1 MLEILLNNQIIVSK
15 QNLRLGICNFVSK
28 FVTYRTFKEVIKSVG
43 DDVPK
48 LLNYSNASLFLIDST
63 GQTLQAMSYDGEK
76 ERMKNET
83 YTSGFENEY
92 LIDNTQIVMFP
103 TNVGLQGMSF

>member
-1 MLEILLNNQIIVSK
+1 M
-15 QNLRLGICNFVSK
+15 
-28 FVTYRTFKEVIKSVG
+28 
-43 DDVPK
+43 
-48 LLNYSNASLFLIDST
+48 IDST

-92 LIDNTQIVMFP
+92 LIDNTQVVMFP